1 MTAPETNQAGSSETG
16 GVFDETIGFFTSVK
30 TTIAVLF
37 LLAAASVI
45 GTLIPQEAGLAEL
58 KATSSPFL
66 YRLIIL
72 LDLHQLYRS
81 WWFLLLLVI
90 LSINLLACL
99 LKRTRTLP
107 GDWKGKDGQVSFRMT
122 VEDGRSP
129 SEVKNLLAEQ
139 FNSLLGIQPKESAS
153 GDTISLAWVKHRIHL
168 LGFPLIHSAII
179 IILLGGLVGIVY
191 GYRGYVSIK
200 EGEEADRFVIKSG
213 GSGTLPFTIAVD
225 EFTLT
230 RYPTGEPKEYRS
242 EVRLLENGKEVLK
255 GPIIVNSP
263 MTYRNISLYQSD
275 YRAVGVKWVKLAIL
289 NPGSEVEEFLVRPFQ
304 TTSLPGAS
312 EQIRLHSLDPGSS
325 ARGQGVEMIAT
336 GPDGESRRVE
346 VFRNDPE
353 PAEVGGRKIKFVGYQ
368 TLYATGLQVGYDP
381 GTLLVWWGSG
391 LLVTGFLLT
400 LFTNHRRLGVVIR
413 EEEGRTTVEIA
424 GRSRRLRQEFR
435 QVVREKVGLALGN
448 PQAGPRVRK
457 GV

>member
-1 MTAPETNQAGSSETG
+1 MAEPETNRAASSETG
-16 GVFDETIGFFTSVK
+16 GVFGETIGFFTSVK

-81 WWFLLLLVI
+81 WWFLLLLVL

-99 LKRTRTLP
+99 LKKARNIP
-107 GDWKGKDGQVSFRMT
+107 ADWKGKDSQVSFRMNM
-122 VEDGRSP
+122 EDGRPP
-129 SEVKNLLAEQ
+129 SEVKKLLAEQ
-139 FNSLLGIQPKESAS
+139 LNPFLGGKPKESSSREA
-153 GDTISLAWVKHRIHL
+153 ISLTWVKHRVHL
-168 LGFPLIHSAII
+168 LGFPLIHTAII
-179 IILLGGLVGIVY
+179 VILLGGLTGIVY
-191 GYRGYVSIK
+191 GYRGYLSIK

-213 GSGTLPFTIAVD
+213 GTGTLPFTVAVD

-242 EVRLLENGKEVLK
+242 NVRLLEDGREVHK
-255 GPIIVNSP
+255 GPIVVNSP
-263 MTYRNISLYQSD
+263 MTYRSISLYQSD
-275 YRAVGVKWVKLAIL
+275 YRAVGVKWVKLAL
-289 NPGSEVEEFLVRPFQ
+289 SGPDGVVEEFLIRPFQ
-304 TTSLPGAS
+304 TVPLPGTS

-325 ARGQGVEMIAT
+325 TRGQGVEMTAT

-346 VFRNDPE
+346 VFKNDPN
-353 PAEVGGRKIKFVGYQ
+353 PTDVGGRKLGFLGYQ

-381 GTLLVWWGSG
+381 GTPLVWWGSG
-391 LLVTGFLLT
+391 LLVAGFLLT
-400 LFTNHRRLGVVIR
+400 LFTNHRRLAVEIKK
-413 EEEGRTTVEIA
+413 EKGRTTVQIS

-435 QVVREKVGLALGN
+435 QAVQEKVRLALGESGK
-448 PQAGPRVRK
+448 GPRT
-457 GV
+457 GQGL